1 MTEAIIGAVLGAL
14 VAAFATWL
22 FRRAT
27 AIETFY
33 LEASGATR
41 ALEKVVDGTGDI
53 GMAEHLAGVVSPLG
67 DALGLRVRRLERP
80 ARTWADALTAKNLD
94 KARAAQTAFARKA
107 RFAGFGF

>member
-1 MTEAIIGAVLGAL
+1 MTEAIVGGIVGAL

-27 AIETFY
+27 AIENFY

-41 ALEKVVDGTGDI
+41 ALEKAEDGTGDI
-53 GMAEHLAGVVSPLG
+53 GMAEHLAGVVSPLA
-67 DALGLRVRRLERP
+67 DALALRVRRLEQP
-80 ARTWADALTAKNLD
+80 ARTWADALTAKDLD
-94 KARAAQTAFARKA
+94 EAQAAQTAFARKA